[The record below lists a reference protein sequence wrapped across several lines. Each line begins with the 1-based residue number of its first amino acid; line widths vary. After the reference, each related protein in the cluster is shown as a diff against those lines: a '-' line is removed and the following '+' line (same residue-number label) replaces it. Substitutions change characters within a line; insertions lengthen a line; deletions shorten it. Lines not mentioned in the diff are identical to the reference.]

1 MKWNHCESDGC
12 RQDHSYSYDRT
23 REVAFELV
31 LERKGRIRR
40 KVVQAAEAKG
50 ENAEHH
56 GQATHAPPVVHH
68 AEPSAPDRRQGA
80 RRDRGDQIT
89 KGPLPRLGVGLS
101 SRSPAKDF
109 KQRCDIITFFSP

>member
-1 MKWNHCESDGC
+1 M
-12 RQDHSYSYDRT
+12 
-23 REVAFELV
+23 AFELV

-40 KVVQAAEAKG
+40 KIVQAAEAKG
-50 ENAEHH
+50 ENTERH

-68 AEPSAPDRRQGA
+68 AESSVPDRRRGA
-80 RRDRGDQIT
+80 RGDRGDQIT

-109 KQRCDIITFFSP
+109 KQRCDIITFFPLKIKTILALVWRMD